1 MKYTAFL
8 QRIYC
13 KFAVYFIFTVY
24 DRTQRKYV
32 ASRKVERQENNKYL
46 LTLDNDPVVYHE
58 GIKQVY
64 ALEWM
69 IDK

>member
-1 MKYTAFL
+1 M
-8 QRIYC
+8 
-13 KFAVYFIFTVY
+13 YFIFIFY